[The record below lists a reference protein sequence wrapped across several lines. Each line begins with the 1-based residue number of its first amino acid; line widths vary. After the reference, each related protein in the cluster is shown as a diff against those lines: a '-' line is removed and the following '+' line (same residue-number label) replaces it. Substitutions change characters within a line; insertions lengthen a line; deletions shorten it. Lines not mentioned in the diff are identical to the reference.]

1 MLRVEA
7 VSCTI
12 RKNPVVKDITFVLR
26 PGEILAILGAN
37 GAGKST
43 LMRLLCGERTA
54 DSGTIKL
61 YGKSLGSYNQRELA
75 RRRATLSQHN
85 AVNMAFTCHEI
96 VMMGRYPHY
105 DHHPTQHDHDIVL
118 EAMNICG
125 VEWLAERSFLTLSG
139 GEQQRVQLARVLA
152 QLWDQPQGLLLLD
165 EPLSGMDM
173 LYQYQ
178 TLAII
183 KALSRKGIMVVAI
196 LHEINL
202 AAGYADRILM
212 MKNGRRWREGT
223 PSEVLTPLN
232 IYTVFSIETE
242 VIINAKTLNP
252 YVVPKEITLN
262 ADHFNS
268 KLPTNKSNMT
278 LKERYA
284 EYKAAHPRKRI
295 RDIAT
300 DLNVSEAALLLTS
313 LGTDVTLL
321 EPKMEAI
328 LEEVHQL
335 GYVMA
340 LTRNEDCVHE
350 RKGVYHNF
358 SQTPHAA
365 LFLGE
370 DIDLRLFL
378 RRWSI
383 AVAVNEKATGKK
395 SLQFF
400 NAAGMA
406 IHKIHLTDKSNHEA
420 FDAIVSRFK
429 ADNQQAPEIVAAP
442 PAHKQELPDEAI
454 DVNGFQSSWEAM
466 TDTHEFFGL
475 LQRYKLSRTQALR
488 LAPASRAKE
497 IGVEDFKSV
506 IATCSEKDIPVM
518 VFTGNEGCIQIHTGK
533 VKNLVGMGPWYN
545 IMDPE
550 FNLHLHE
557 DAIASAWHVSKPSSD
572 GDINSIELFDKDG
585 EMIVQFF
592 GKRKPGIPELEDW
605 RQALDAIAVPQ
616 IGR

>member
-26 PGEILAILGAN
+26 PGEILAVLGAN

-43 LMRLLCGERTA
+43 LMRLLCGERSA
-54 DSGTIKL
+54 DSGSINL
-61 YGKSLGSYNQRELA
+61 YGKTLSSYNQRELA
-75 RRRATLSQHN
+75 KRRATLSQHN
-85 AVNMAFTCHEI
+85 AVNMAFTCQEI

-105 DHHPTQHDHDIVL
+105 DHQPSQHDHDVVS
-118 EAMNICG
+118 EAMIICG
-125 VEWLAERSFLTLSG
+125 VEWLADRSFLTLSG

-173 LYQYQ
+173 LYQHQ

-183 KALSRKGIMVVAI
+183 KALSAKGIMVVAI

-202 AAGYADRILM
+202 AASYANRILM

-242 VIINAKTLNP
+242 VIINPKTLNP

-328 LEEVHQL
+328 LAEVHEL

-350 RKGVYHNF
+350 RKGVYQNF

-378 RRWSI
+378 KRWSI
-383 AVAVNEKATGKK
+383 AAAVHEKATGKR

-400 NAAGMA
+400 NASGMA
-406 IHKIHLTDKSNHEA
+406 LHKIHLTDKSNNEA
-420 FDAIVSRFK
+420 FDALIIRFK
-429 ADNQQAPEIVAAP
+429 SAVQEAPEIIPVMP
-442 PAHKQELPDEAI
+442 VQKQEQPDTAI
-454 DVNGFQSSWEAM
+454 DADGFRLAWEAM

-475 LQRYKLSRTQALR
+475 LQRYKVSRMQALR
-488 LAPASRAKE
+488 LAPEGRARE
-497 IGVEDFKSV
+497 IGVDDFKSV

-518 VFTGNEGCIQIHTGK
+518 VFTGNEGCIQIHTGA

-557 DAIASAWHVSKPSSD
+557 EAIASAWHVSKPSTD
-572 GDINSIELFDKDG
+572 GDINSIEVFDKEG

-592 GKRKPGIPELEDW
+592 GKRKPGIPELAEWRKAIENRVEDDRW
-605 RQALDAIAVPQ
+605 
-616 IGR
+616 